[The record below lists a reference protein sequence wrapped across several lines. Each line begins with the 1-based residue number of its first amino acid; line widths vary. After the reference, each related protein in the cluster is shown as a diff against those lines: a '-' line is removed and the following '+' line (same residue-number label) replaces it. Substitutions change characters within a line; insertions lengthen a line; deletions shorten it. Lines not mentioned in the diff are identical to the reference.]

1 MPRLR
6 HGHLVL
12 ALTAFAAVAVG
23 ATGAILLLRYRQ
35 AALAALADRQALL
48 VSLRGRLI
56 EDELERL
63 ESEVGRLSKLAEVDL
78 ADDNLEP
85 EKRVLRIARRDTALF
100 SAAVLILD
108 RQGAVLWSE
117 PRDASLRAD
126 PAALVAEAQGRAHT
140 VLVAGEGELAVA
152 APISGHGAIVGRVAT
167 RSHDLFGTQLQETL
181 REGGGL
187 QLVDESAHPP
197 VLIASLGDAPPAS
210 IAAGGGGQ
218 AWRDAGRAGRWLVT
232 ETALDVEGLVL
243 RSFQRAGALE
253 DDASRA
259 LRGLVA
265 IVAIALLLATAGGAL
280 LAGAIQRLEH
290 ATVELHRSRDLAAMG
305 KTAAAIAHEV
315 KNSLNGLS
323 IAVDLLA
330 SSRARPEVSA
340 EVHGQARAEIA
351 RLRGVADDLTLF
363 AAPPR
368 LDLGDA
374 DLVELCQRATTAC
387 SDLAVD
393 CGAAIALSLPE
404 QEPALVL
411 RGDAH
416 KLLGAIQNV
425 VRNGL
430 EAMGPGAFGEALGT
444 PPPALDRRLE
454 VALRREPGRAV
465 IEVSDRGPGIA
476 PEVKERL
483 FDPFVSTKRTGTGL
497 GLAIARRV
505 VEAHG
510 GRIAARPREGGG
522 TVFQLELPLA
532 RGQAALAALGA
543 SEATHG

>member
-1 MPRLR
+1 VPRLR
-6 HGHLVL
+6 PGHLVL
-12 ALTAFAAVAVG
+12 VLTAFAAIAVG
-23 ATGAILLLRYRQ
+23 ATGAILLLRYRE

-48 VSLRGRLI
+48 VSLRGHLI
-56 EDELERL
+56 EDELQRL
-63 ESEVGRLSKLAEVDL
+63 ESEVARLSKLAEVDL

-85 EKRVLRIARRDTALF
+85 EKRVLRIARRDTVLF

-117 PRDASLRAD
+117 PRDATLKAD
-126 PAALVAEAQGRAHT
+126 AAALVGEAQGRGHT
-140 VLVAGEGELAVA
+140 VLVKGKGEIAVA
-152 APISGHGAIVGRVAT
+152 APISGHGAIVCRVST
-167 RSHDLFGTQLQETL
+167 KSHDLFGTQLQDAV
-181 REGGGL
+181 RDGGAL
-187 QLVDESAHPP
+187 QLVDDSAHPP
-197 VLIASLGDAPPAS
+197 VLIASLGSEPPAS
-210 IAAGGGGQ
+210 LAAAHGGQ
-218 AWRDAGRAGRWLVT
+218 AWRDAGQAGRWLLT
-232 ETALDVEGLVL
+232 ETALEEEGMVL
-243 RSFQRAGALE
+243 RSYQRAASLE
-253 DDASRA
+253 DDVSRT
-259 LRGLVA
+259 LRGLVL

-330 SSRARPEVSA
+330 SSRARPEVAA
-340 EVHGQARAEIA
+340 EVHEQARAEIA

-374 DLVELCQRATTAC
+374 DLVELCQRAATAC

-393 CGAAIALSLPE
+393 CGAVIALSLP
-404 QEPALVL
+404 QGEPSMVL

-444 PPPALDRRLE
+444 PPPAHDPRLE

-510 GRIAARPREGGG
+510 GRIAARPRDGGG
-522 TVFQLELPLA
+522 TVFHLELPLV

-543 SEATHG
+543 PEATHG